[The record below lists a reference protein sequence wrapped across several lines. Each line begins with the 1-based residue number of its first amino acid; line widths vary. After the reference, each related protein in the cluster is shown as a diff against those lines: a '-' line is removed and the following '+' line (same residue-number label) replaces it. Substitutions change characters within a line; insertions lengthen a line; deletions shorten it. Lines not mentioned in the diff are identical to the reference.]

1 MSVCVEKINRE
12 LLDFIDGSPSPYH
25 AVENARRILIDNG
38 YSEISERDKWNL
50 EKGGKYFT
58 VRNYSSIIAF
68 EIPEGDTEGFNIISS
83 HCDSPCF
90 KVKELSDMKVEANYT
105 KLNTEPYGGMIM
117 STWLDRPLS
126 VAGRIAVRTENGIK
140 TVLVNID
147 RDFCVIPN
155 VAIHMQREINDGFK
169 FNPQVDMLPLIG
181 SEKADFAAVVAEAAG
196 VDKDSVI
203 SSDLFLYSRQKGTFV
218 GTDKEFI
225 MSPRLDDLQ
234 CAFSS
239 LKALVSG
246 GKSKRVKVCA
256 VFDNEEVGSGTKQ
269 GADST
274 FLTDVISRIVYAFGG
289 TQEDLIIAVSNSFM
303 VSADNAHAVHPNY
316 PEKIDA
322 TNRNYMNKGPV
333 IKFNANQKY
342 TTDGISAAVF
352 KTVCENSKVPY
363 QIFHNRSDMRGG
375 STLGNIANAHLSL
388 NTVDIGLP
396 QLAMHSSC
404 ETAGARD
411 TAYAVDAMTAFYGT
425 AVTETALGEYSI
437 DGGM

>member
-25 AVENARRILIDNG
+25 AVENARRILMDNG
-38 YSEISERDKWNL
+38 YTEISERDKWNL

-289 TQEDLIIAVSNSFM
+289 TQEDLIRAVSNSFM

-404 ETAGARD
+404 ETAGAKD